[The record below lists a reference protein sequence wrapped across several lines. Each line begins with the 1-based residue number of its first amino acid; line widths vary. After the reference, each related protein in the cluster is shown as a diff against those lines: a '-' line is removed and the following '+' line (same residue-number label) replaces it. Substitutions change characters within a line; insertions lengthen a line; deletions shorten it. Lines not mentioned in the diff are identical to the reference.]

1 GRYNSSKFRGNLYM
15 KYQYVK
21 CRIDDAVEELCI
33 GAGDARSRLLSANEA
48 TSSLL
53 DIHFPEELLGDWRSI
68 QERMTKSGPRTN
80 FEGKMVEGA
89 VAHTM
94 TKIQNKTASK
104 IAADILKLHKK
115 LQSEY

>member
-1 GRYNSSKFRGNLYM
+1 M

-21 CRIDDAVEELCI
+21 GRIDDAVDELCI
-33 GAGDARSRLLSANEA
+33 GAGDARKRLLSANDA

-53 DIHFPEELLGDWRSI
+53 DIHFPEELLADWKSI
-68 QERMTKSGPRTN
+68 QQRMSKSGPRTN

-94 TKIQNKTASK
+94 SKIQNRTASK
-104 IAADILKLHKK
+104 IAEDILKLHKT